1 MKSLSSFIK
10 IYRKQ
15 IFGWILAIT
24 IIGVA
29 LYFGIDKKIILF
41 VTFVVSIFTQI
52 FVGLGALVGMIP
64 FIGPLII
71 KAISIPVF
79 WFLNAMGYVVSGVAI
94 KKGYATELAKSRIV
108 TLGLLIG
115 IIIGYIL
122 GHLIPL
128 R

>member
-1 MKSLSSFIK
+1 VNKKPSFFK
-10 IYRKQ
+10 VYRKQ
-15 IFGWILAIT
+15 VLGWILTVAAICA
-24 IIGVA
+24 A
-29 LYFGIDKKIILF
+29 LYYGIDKKIILF
-41 VTFVVSIFTQI
+41 ATFVISIFTQL

-71 KAISIPVF
+71 KVISIPVF
-79 WFLNAMGYVVSGVAI
+79 WLLNAMGYVVSGVAI

-108 TLGLLIG
+108 TLSLLIG

-122 GHLIPL
+122 GHLVPL

>member
-1 MKSLSSFIK
+1 MNQKPSFLIL
-10 IYRKQ
+10 YRKH
-15 IFGWILAIT
+15 ILGWVLAIAA
-24 IIGVA
+24 ICAA
-29 LYFGIDKKIILF
+29 LYYGIDKKIILF

-52 FVGLGALVGMIP
+52 FVGLGALIGMIP
-64 FIGPLII
+64 VIGPLII
-71 KAISIPVF
+71 KVISIPVF

-115 IIIGYIL
+115 IILGYIL

>member
-1 MKSLSSFIK
+1 MRKPSFIK
-10 IYRKQ
+10 VYRKQ
-15 IFGWILAIT
+15 ILSWIA
-24 IIGVA
+24 IIGAICLA
-29 LYFGIDKKIILF
+29 LYYGIDKKIILF
-41 VTFVVSIFTQI
+41 ATFVVSIFTQI
-52 FVGLGALVGMIP
+52 FAGLGALIAMIP

-71 KAISIPVF
+71 KVISIPVF

>member
-1 MKSLSSFIK
+1 MNKKLSFLK
-10 IYRKQ
+10 VYRKQ
-15 IFGWILAIT
+15 IFGWILS
-24 IIGVA
+24 IISISVA

-41 VTFVVSIFTQI
+41 ATFAISIFTQI
-52 FVGLGALVGMIP
+52 FVGLGALIGMIP

-71 KAISIPVF
+71 KVISIPVF
-79 WFLNAMGYVVSGVAI
+79 WLLNAMGYVVSGVAI

>member
-1 MKSLSSFIK
+1 MNKKPSFFK

-15 IFGWILAIT
+15 ILGWLLSLVG
-24 IIGVA
+24 IGAA
-29 LYFGIDKKIILF
+29 LYYGIDNKVILF
-41 VTFVVSIFTQI
+41 ITFVVSIFTQI

-71 KAISIPVF
+71 KVISIPVF
-79 WFLNAMGYVVSGVAI
+79 WVLNAMGYVISGVAI
-94 KKGYATELAKSRIV
+94 KKGYAVELAKSRIV
-108 TLGLLIG
+108 TLGLLMG

-122 GHLIPL
+122 GHLFPL

>member
-1 MKSLSSFIK
+1 VNKKPSFFK
-10 IYRKQ
+10 VYRKQ
-15 IFGWILAIT
+15 ILGWILTVAAICA
-24 IIGVA
+24 A
-29 LYFGIDKKIILF
+29 LYYGIDKKIILF
-41 VTFVVSIFTQI
+41 ATFVISIFTQL

-71 KAISIPVF
+71 KVISIPVF
-79 WFLNAMGYVVSGVAI
+79 WLLNAMGYVVSGVAI

-108 TLGLLIG
+108 TLSLLIG

-122 GHLIPL
+122 GHLVPL

>member
-1 MKSLSSFIK
+1 MNNQPSFIK
-10 IYRKQ
+10 VYRKQ
-15 IFGWILAIT
+15 IFGWILAILT
-24 IIGVA
+24 ISIA
-29 LYFGIDKKIILF
+29 LYYGVDKKIILF
-41 VTFVVSIFTQI
+41 ATFVISIFTQI

-64 FIGPLII
+64 LIGPLII

-79 WFLNAMGYVVSGVAI
+79 WFLNAMGYVVSGIAI

>member
-1 MKSLSSFIK
+1 MNKKLSFLK
-10 IYRKQ
+10 VYRKQ
-15 IFGWILAIT
+15 IFGWILSIIT
-24 IIGVA
+24 ISGA

-41 VTFVVSIFTQI
+41 ATFAISIFTQI
-52 FVGLGALVGMIP
+52 FVGLGALIGMIP

-71 KAISIPVF
+71 KVISIPVF
-79 WFLNAMGYVVSGVAI
+79 WLLNAMGYVVSGVAI

>member
-1 MKSLSSFIK
+1 MNNQPSFIK
-10 IYRKQ
+10 VYRKQ
-15 IFGWILAIT
+15 IFGWILAILT
-24 IIGVA
+24 ISIA
-29 LYFGIDKKIILF
+29 LYYGVDKKIILF
-41 VTFVVSIFTQI
+41 ATFVISIFTQI
-52 FVGLGALVGMIP
+52 FVGLGALIGMIP
-64 FIGPLII
+64 LIGPLII

-79 WFLNAMGYVVSGVAI
+79 WFLNAMGYVVSGIAI

>member
-1 MKSLSSFIK
+1 MNNQPSFLK

-15 IFGWILAIT
+15 IFGWVLTLAAIC
-24 IIGVA
+24 VA
-29 LYFGIDKKIILF
+29 LYYGIDKKIILF
-41 VTFVVSIFTQI
+41 VTFIISIFTQI

-71 KAISIPVF
+71 NVISIPVF
-79 WFLNAMGYVVSGVAI
+79 WFLNAMGYVESGVAI

-115 IIIGYIL
+115 IIIGYII
-122 GHLIPL
+122 GHVVPIK
-128 R
+128 

>member
-1 MKSLSSFIK
+1 MNNQPSFIK
-10 IYRKQ
+10 VYRKQ
-15 IFGWILAIT
+15 IFGWILAILT
-24 IIGVA
+24 ISIA
-29 LYFGIDKKIILF
+29 LYYGIDKKIILF
-41 VTFVVSIFTQI
+41 LTFVISIFTQI
-52 FVGLGALVGMIP
+52 FVGLGALIGMIP
-64 FIGPLII
+64 LIGPLII

>member
-1 MKSLSSFIK
+1 MNNQPSFIK
-10 IYRKQ
+10 VYRKQ
-15 IFGWILAIT
+15 IFGWILAILA
-24 IIGVA
+24 ISIA
-29 LYFGIDKKIILF
+29 LYYGIDKKIILF
-41 VTFVVSIFTQI
+41 LTFVISIFTQI
-52 FVGLGALVGMIP
+52 FVGLGALIGMIP
-64 FIGPLII
+64 LIGPLII

-122 GHLIPL
+122 VHLIPL

>member
-1 MKSLSSFIK
+1 MNNQPSFIK
-10 IYRKQ
+10 VYRKQ
-15 IFGWILAIT
+15 IFGWILAILA
-24 IIGVA
+24 ISIA
-29 LYFGIDKKIILF
+29 LYYGIDKKIILF
-41 VTFVVSIFTQI
+41 LTFVISIFTQI
-52 FVGLGALVGMIP
+52 FVGLGALIGMIP
-64 FIGPLII
+64 LIGPLII

>member
-1 MKSLSSFIK
+1 VNKKPSFFK
-10 IYRKQ
+10 VYRKQ
-15 IFGWILAIT
+15 ILGWILTVAAICA
-24 IIGVA
+24 A
-29 LYFGIDKKIILF
+29 LYYGIDKKIILF
-41 VTFVVSIFTQI
+41 ATFVISIFTQL

-71 KAISIPVF
+71 KVISIPVF
-79 WFLNAMGYVVSGVAI
+79 WLLNAMGYVVSGVAI

-108 TLGLLIG
+108 TLSLLIG

-122 GHLIPL
+122 GHLVPV